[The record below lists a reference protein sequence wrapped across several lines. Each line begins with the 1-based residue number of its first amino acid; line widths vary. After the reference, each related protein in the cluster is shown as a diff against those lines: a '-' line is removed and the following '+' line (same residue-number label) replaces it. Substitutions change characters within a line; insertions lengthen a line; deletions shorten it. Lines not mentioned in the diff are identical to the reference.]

1 MLDKILGELGGYTA
15 IELVAVTSAII
26 YLLLASR
33 NNRWCWPAAFFS
45 SGLFVLVLW
54 NAKLYMDAGLNSYY
68 VAMAVYGWLVWS
80 NHSPAEPEEH
90 TPRQSA
96 AEIHIR
102 HFGLR
107 FHALAILALLLLAAA
122 SGFVLATRT
131 EAAFPYLDSLTTW
144 GSLFATWLLAQ
155 RKVENWIYW
164 IVLDAIGVYLYIQKD
179 LHFTAALFVLYV
191 VVSAYALYHWRC
203 LMQNPMHV

>member
-1 MLDKILGELGGYTA
+1 MLDKILGELGGYTT
-15 IELVAVTSAII
+15 IELVAVTLAII

-80 NHSPAEPEEH
+80 NHSSAEPEEH

-96 AEIHIR
+96 AEIHIS

-107 FHALAILALLLLAAA
+107 FHALAIVALLLLTAA

-191 VVSAYALYHWRC
+191 VVSAYALYHWRR
-203 LMQNPMHV
+203 LMQNPRHV